1 MSPSP
6 AIPQS
11 ILLSLF
17 SIKIKCTLKL
27 GKIQN
32 TLLLDMKNAV
42 LVTGLHRSVCGGTA
56 TWVIGQYAP
65 MV

>member
-6 AIPQS
+6 ATPQS

-27 GKIQN
+27 GKIQD

-56 TWVIGQYAP
+56 T
-65 MV
+65 